1 VSQTVQRALSI
12 VEFIAERPRSLG
24 EVAGHLGVHR
34 STALRLLHTL
44 REGGFARIV
53 GGRYTV
59 GLRLVALAHQAL
71 DQLDLHPVAH
81 PHLVRL
87 ADRHGHTVHLAQLVG
102 DEIVYV
108 DKVDGRGAL
117 RLSSRVGRPVNPQT
131 SGVGKAILAYLDEA
145 SRERFLAR
153 ISYQAYTA
161 TSITSPEALR
171 AELARTAARGWAED
185 DGEYE
190 EVVACVAAPV
200 RDARGRV
207 VAAVSVTA
215 PRVLAPLERLRG
227 CLPDLTDTC
236 AAISR
241 DLGWT
246 GGDQP

>member
-1 VSQTVQRALSI
+1 MSQTVQRALSI

-34 STALRLLHTL
+34 STALGLLHTL

-87 ADRHGHTVHLAQLVG
+87 ADRHGHTGTSPSWSATRSSTWTRWTAG
-102 DEIVYV
+102 
-108 DKVDGRGAL
+108 GAL